1 MPVNTCY
8 NKMNKRVRAT
18 SHYALD
24 DVSAVNGQLFQTDQV
39 IEADKKGEQTTPILA
54 LPLIG

>member
-1 MPVNTCY
+1 
-8 NKMNKRVRAT
+8 MNKRVRAA

-39 IEADKKGEQTTPILA
+39 IEVDKKGEQTTPGLD
-54 LPLIG
+54 LPLTG